1 MSKVVDP
8 NIRGQPTLP
17 LVNFLCDGIAFWG
30 LTKQAKTRF
39 RLGIFYVMALPIGAS
54 LNKRRLDF
62 DLDSLG
68 YQDRPSPSLR
78 MKETCMLKMIMK
90 SD

>member
-1 MSKVVDP
+1 MSKLVDT
-8 NIRGQPTLP
+8 NIRGKPTLP
-17 LVNFLCDGIAFWG
+17 LVNFLCDGIACWG
-30 LTKQAKTRF
+30 LTKQGKTRF
-39 RLGIFYVMALPIGAS
+39 RLGIFYVMEFPVGAS

-78 MKETCMLKMIMK
+78 MKETCMLKMRIN

>member
-1 MSKVVDP
+1 MLKVVDP
-8 NIRGQPTLP
+8 NIRGKPTLP
-17 LVNFLCDGIAFWG
+17 LVNFLCDGIACWG
-30 LTKQAKTRF
+30 ITKKEKTRF
-39 RLGIFYVMALPIGAS
+39 RLGIFYVMALLVGAS

-78 MKETCMLKMIMK
+78 MK
-90 SD
+90 